1 MHPNEAF
8 LKNLYRTVDPTALM
22 LEAIELGP
30 KYVEALQEQFERLG
44 LSVPA

>member
-8 LKNLYRTVDPTALM
+8 LKNTPDLTGFM
-22 LEAIELGP
+22 LEALERGP
-30 KYVEALQEQFERLG
+30 KYVEALQEQLVRLG